1 MTGIRIVKR
10 WSLFILAVFW
20 LIGLVGCQTATV
32 KNAAE
37 APAPC
42 ITLPAGENVALPTA
56 PDPAAGENAAAEVPV
71 IKGQNFSTRD
81 EVAAYIHQFR
91 ALPPNFITKTEAQK
105 LGWDN
110 AKGNLWKVTDH
121 KSIGGDRFGNR
132 EGLLPTASGR
142 QYYECDINYRGG
154 YRGAER
160 IVYSNDG
167 LIFYTG
173 DHYNSFTRLY

>member
-1 MTGIRIVKR
+1 MKGIKTVKR
-10 WSLFILAVFW
+10 WSLFILAVLW
-20 LIGLVGCQTATV
+20 LVGLVGCQTATV
-32 KNAAE
+32 TNAPE
-37 APAPC
+37 TPAPS
-42 ITLPAGENVALPTA
+42 ITLPAGENGVPPAA
-56 PDPAAGENAAAEVPV
+56 PDPATAEMSAAGVQV
-71 IKGQNFSTRD
+71 VKGQNYSTRD

-154 YRGAER
+154 FRGAER
-160 IVYSNDG
+160 IVWSNDG